1 MRMDMYSL
9 LNKRFICSFCGR
21 EHYIPT
27 KKVITKKGAIS
38 LLPSFISD
46 LIKGKKVLILSDNI
60 TYDVAG
66 KRCKEILKREYG
78 VTSLILKPQGTR
90 TVHAEEKY
98 LPGIF
103 KSAKNKDVIIAVG
116 TGSITDMGKYVA
128 DKLKIP
134 LISFPT
140 APSMNGFTSGVS
152 ALLIKG
158 LKITIP
164 VKPALGILIDTDIIS
179 SAPLDLIKSGFADSL
194 AKSFANTDWKISSMI
209 SGDFFCP
216 LPLKIT
222 TEAEEKYINRAGELI
237 QRNEKVISYLMEGLS
252 AGGFSIVLAG
262 KSSPAS
268 GGEHLISHFLDVEA
282 HKEKREPFSYH
293 GLQVGLG
300 IITSSTIYE
309 RLKNLSSKEVEKRLL
324 QREIDYDEEIRLFGK
339 DAPLI
344 KKEFSKK
351 ISILKELP
359 QRLPPLWNEI
369 KEKAFPLVHSSQKI
383 KDVLKKAN
391 CPLYFKEIG
400 VDKSLAYK
408 AIITAR
414 YIRGRLTILDIA
426 SELGI
431 LREIAENF

>member
-1 MRMDMYSL
+1 MDIYSL
-9 LNKRFICSFCGR
+9 LDKRFICSFCGR
-21 EHYIPT
+21 EHYIPI
-27 KKVITKKGAIS
+27 KRIITKKGAIS
-38 LLPSFISD
+38 LLSSFLLD
-46 LIKGKKVLILSDNI
+46 LVKGRRVLILSDNI

-66 KRCKEILKREYG
+66 KRCEENLKGEYE
-78 VTSLILKPQGTR
+78 VTSVILKPESGKR
-90 TVHAEEKY
+90 VHAEEKY
-98 LPGIF
+98 LPQIF
-103 KSAKNKDVIIAVG
+103 KNAKNQDVLIAVG
-116 TGSITDMGKYVA
+116 TGSITDMGKYVSNE
-128 DKLKIP
+128 LKIP

-140 APSMNGFTSGVS
+140 APSMNGFTSGVA
-152 ALLIKG
+152 ALLMRG

-164 VKPALGILIDTDIIS
+164 VKPALGILIDTRIIS
-179 SAPLDLIKSGFADSL
+179 SAPLELIKSGFADSL

-222 TEAEEKYINRAGELI
+222 TQAEEKYINKAEELL

-252 AGGFSIVLAG
+252 AGGFSIILAG

-268 GGEHLISHFLDVEA
+268 GGEHLISHFFDIEA
-282 HKEKREPFSYH
+282 NKRKREPFSYH

-300 IITSSTIYE
+300 IIISSTIYE
-309 RLKNLSSKEVEKRLL
+309 RLKGLSSREVERRL
-324 QREIDYDEEIRLFGK
+324 RNKKIDYDEEIKSFGK

-351 ISILKELP
+351 VSILKELP
-359 QRLPPLWNEI
+359 KKLPSLWNEI

-383 KDVLKKAN
+383 RDSLKKTG
-391 CPLYFKEIG
+391 CPLCFKEMG

-408 AIITAR
+408 AIMTSR

-431 LREIAENF
+431 LREIAEEFS